1 MPGPALRAIV
11 AAALAATVTQAGAAD
26 QYPARPIRIIIP
38 SGAGGITDILGRV
51 IAPKLTENPGQQV
64 VVDNRPGAS
73 GIVGSSI
80 VAKETADGG
89 AGSARLGAWMRP
101 GSGL

>member
-1 MPGPALRAIV
+1 MKLLRPAVLATAV
-11 AAALAATVTQAGAAD
+11 AAVALQAGAAEK
-26 QYPARPIRIIIP
+26 YPLRPIRIIIP

-51 IAPKLTENPGQQV
+51 IAPKLTEGLGQQF

-73 GIVGSSI
+73 GIVGSTI
-80 VAKETADGG
+80 VAKATADGG

>member
-1 MPGPALRAIV
+1 MKLLRPAIL
-11 AAALAATVTQAGAAD
+11 AAAVGAVALQAGAAEK
-26 QYPARPIRIIIP
+26 YPLRPIRIIIP

-51 IAPKLTENPGQQV
+51 IAPKLTEGLGQQV

-73 GIVGSSI
+73 GIVGSTI
-80 VAKETADGG
+80 VAKATADGG

>member
-1 MPGPALRAIV
+1 MPRIVLGAIA
-11 AAALAATVTQAGAAD
+11 AAALAATAMPAGAAEK
-26 QYPARPIRIIIP
+26 YPLRPIRIIIP

-51 IAPKLTENPGQQV
+51 IAPKLTENLGQQV

-73 GIVGSSI
+73 GIVGSHI
-80 VAKETADGG
+80 VAKATADGG